1 MKNSVLALLA
11 VGGIILLSISGCASK
26 GYIEEQVEMLSVQ
39 NQGLESEISS
49 LRSETR
55 QKVEEIEMKVGTFET
70 DLAENER
77 DISIIR
83 DATQRNADDLQR
95 SLNLAQE
102 ALDRA
107 TAGQQVKGK
116 LLYEVTMSDASIPFG
131 YDQTRLSEDAEAG
144 LDTFANVLLGEN
156 RGVFIEI
163 QGHTDSIGSD
173 KYNLEL
179 GEARAESVKRY
190 LYLQHGIPLNRMSTF
205 SYGESQPVTDNK
217 TKEGRAQ
224 NRRVVL
230 LVME

>member
-55 QKVEEIEMKVGTFET
+55 HKVEEIQTKVKTFET

-131 YDQTRLSEDAEAG
+131 YDQTRLSEDAKAG

-173 KYNLEL
+173 KYNLDL